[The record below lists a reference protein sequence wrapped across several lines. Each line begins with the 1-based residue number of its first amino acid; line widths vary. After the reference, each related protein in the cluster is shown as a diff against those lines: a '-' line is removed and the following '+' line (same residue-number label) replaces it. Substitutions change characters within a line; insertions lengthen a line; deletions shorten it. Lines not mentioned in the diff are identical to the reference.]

1 MKKNESIPD
10 KRPLKQLF
18 FRHYV
23 VISGLF
29 SCVIMVALFGTDLL
43 MDNFFNKTPDLTQVD
58 VSKIYQYPFEKI
70 DGRLLDEYGGWFEI
84 VDESGTVIYVKGNK
98 EDNIMTYSDGMLYAK
113 VDILRNDDSIFYHAY
128 QAQGPE
134 GENYV
139 LLWKFPERSEIISL
153 TFGILIALFVV
164 LLFIALYF
172 YTRYSVLKMKAPLR
186 QIVEGIKEMEGFNY
200 QKRLT
205 FSAEMEFAEI
215 REAFNGMAE
224 RLQQTSAEKEAVANN
239 KRNMLLHL
247 SHDLKTPI
255 TSVFG
260 YSQLLLD
267 RPELEEE
274 QRRQYVQYIND
285 KSSYMA
291 HLIQNL
297 FELAKLEDQHVR
309 LDQEKVNISKWFM
322 QLVAEFY
329 PEIEDRGFQ
338 LEVKIPEEPLF
349 VMFDKMHMNRVITN
363 LIGNSLKHN
372 PPGTQL
378 FVSCEKI
385 ETGVVLWLG
394 DNGIGVQKDV
404 REHIFEEFIKG
415 SNPVKDSTG
424 LGLAIC
430 KKIITLH
437 QGTIHLER
445 NQRYTTLFK
454 ITLPLE

>member
-1 MKKNESIPD
+1 
-10 KRPLKQLF
+10 LKQLF

-29 SCVIMVALFGTDLL
+29 SCVIMVALLGTDLL

-113 VDILRNDDSIFYHAY
+113 VDILRNDDSIFYHAF
-128 QAQGPE
+128 QVQGPE
-134 GENYV
+134 GETYV

-153 TFGILIALFVV
+153 TFVILIALFVV

-172 YTRYSVLKMKAPLR
+172 YTRYSVLKMKKPLR

-394 DNGIGVQKDV
+394 DNGTGVQKDV